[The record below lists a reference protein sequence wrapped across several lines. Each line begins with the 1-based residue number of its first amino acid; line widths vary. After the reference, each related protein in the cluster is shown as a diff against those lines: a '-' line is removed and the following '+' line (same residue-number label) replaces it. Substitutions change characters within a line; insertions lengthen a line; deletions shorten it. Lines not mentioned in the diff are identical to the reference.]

1 MDMVVNHPR
10 PGEESHDSWLAER
23 EAVLSSLAS
32 RARLVASVLNTI
44 PGISCN
50 TVQGAMYAFPQ
61 IKIPQK
67 VIVTFKKF
75 IRNIY
80 CVAQFYT
87 WPCMYY

>member
-1 MDMVVNHPR
+1 MDMVVNHPM

-67 VIVTFKKF
+67 VGSSASVRLNHPLDSIPGH
-75 IRNIY
+75 RGS
-80 CVAQFYT
+80 
-87 WPCMYY
+87 P

>member
-1 MDMVVNHPR
+1 MDIVVNHPR

-32 RARLVASVLNTI
+32 RARLVASTLNTI
-44 PGISCN
+44 PGFTCN

-67 VIVTFKKF
+67 VGEPQLKKF
-75 IRNIY
+75 
-80 CVAQFYT
+80 
-87 WPCMYY
+87 